1 MLGFA
6 PIAATT
12 LGGAG
17 TQREVVP
24 VGITGVQ
31 ASCPEPVF
39 TSVFSTNSSVTPK
52 AVAVI
57 STDAVRAHNT
67 TVWHVQGGVGSTK
80 FVDSI
85 TQGRNYFDK
94 NLILGNRQQIG
105 FNAEGGDPLTGP
117 VWDDALV
124 TYGTAEG
131 LSMQTQ
137 LNGAVNDQIVYQ
149 DAFAPLTN
157 GTYTYP
163 ATTTPGGVYP
173 QTPHL
178 FHLTPAEDIADV
190 GGINTATVTTL
201 ADPSFEL
208 SVSTYENIPV
218 NGKDGDY
225 TVVVGQF
232 QIINTFDETNSIR
245 GTTYFDPLVTAQA
258 GDETTDPAR
267 PLEMAGENKSRTLF
281 HLLPDSEKGLQI
293 NETPESVQV
302 QTIGTDRYGEGSTGL
317 YHFGAAYIFYG
328 IRLQPEITDANFPNG
343 DPVPQEHSLL
353 NTVGLGAITTEVV
366 QPVVGFESTAAVP
379 SGHIQTKVLVRAY
392 KELTPPPINVDIP
405 ESLQDLTPFPVGFD
419 MTVGSFD
426 PQWYLNPPV
435 KLHAQDRQYA
445 DSVVYPYPT
454 GLSAAGTSTTTF
466 NMVASV
472 SELLGPKVALVPIY
486 KELTTLPDGG
496 ILQNGAAGDAG
507 DNVLLQDGN
516 KFSLNFPFGSTG
528 FEVTTGS
535 DPVTTQSFNTIPWD
549 ATQYQSELILQ
560 ESFSDLTANPTEIV
574 YSNDSQEAT
583 VSFNSSLTFETF
595 ANAVCLGQSLTPVV
609 ADLTA
614 IGQAEAEPSGVQ
626 ADLSVNLNATGHG
639 DANIELPESL
649 ELAPVLGI
657 LGVKGLAEVDGGV
670 EGTVSIEPVGTR
682 VAVAVDASLVL
693 TPEVSTLSAT
703 GIKFDYSAIAD
714 LYNRGRS
721 LNVTRSQVSF
731 VRQVKPTLSAGQ
743 SYNLAA

>member
-6 PIAATT
+6 PIASTT

-31 ASCPEPVF
+31 ASCPEPA
-39 TSVFSTNSSVTPK
+39 STPNSTVIPK

-57 STDAVRAHNT
+57 STNAVRAHNT
-67 TVWHVQGGVGSTK
+67 TVWHVDNEVGSTE

-85 TQGRNYFDK
+85 TQGYNYFDK
-94 NLILGNRQQIG
+94 NLILGSRDQIG
-105 FNAEGGDPLTGP
+105 YQAEGGDSRTTGP
-117 VWDDALV
+117 IWDDALV

-131 LSMQTQ
+131 LSMQTE
-137 LNGAVNDQIVYQ
+137 LNGAVNDQVVYQ

-190 GGINTATVTTL
+190 GGVNTATVTTL

-208 SVSTYENIPV
+208 SVSTYENLPV

-267 PLEMAGENKSRTLF
+267 PLEMAGQNKSRKLF
-281 HLLPDSEKGLQI
+281 HLDSEKGFQV
-293 NETPESVQV
+293 NDTPESVQL
-302 QTIGTDRYGEGSTGL
+302 QDIGIDPSGVGPDGELRY
-317 YHFGAAYIFYG
+317 YGAAFCFYG
-328 IRLQPEITDANFPNG
+328 IQLDPAITDTNYPDG
-343 DPVPQEHSLL
+343 SPVPQDHTLL
-353 NTVGLGAITTEVV
+353 ATVGLGAITPKVV
-366 QPVVGFESTAAVP
+366 EPVVGFESTVTVP

-392 KELTPPPINVDIP
+392 KELTPPPTNVDIP

-419 MTVGSFD
+419 MTAGSFD

-454 GLSAAGTSTTTF
+454 GLSEAGTSTTTF

-472 SELLGPKVALVPIY
+472 SELLGPKVAVVPIY

-528 FEVTTGS
+528 FEATTGS
-535 DPVTTQSFNTIPWD
+535 TPVTTQSFNTIPWD
-549 ATQYQSELILQ
+549 ATQYQSELTLQ

-583 VSFNSSLTFETF
+583 VSLNSSLTFETF

-614 IGQAEAEPSGVQ
+614 IGQAEAEPLGEQ

-639 DANIELPESL
+639 DANIETSESF

-670 EGTVSIEPVGTR
+670 EGTVSLEPVGTR
-682 VAVAVDASLVL
+682 VAVAVNASLVL
-693 TPEVSTLSAT
+693 NPEVSTLSAT